1 MPKIKE
7 LNNSQ
12 LNDYLEAYQS
22 AFEEDPNNLY
32 HKEKVK
38 LITQALRRRELLQ
51 GAKNNGLVYKLK
63 NLLKKK

>member
-22 AFEEDPNNLY
+22 AVEEDPNNLY

-51 GAKNNGLVYKLK
+51 GAKNNGLVSKLK